1 LIHYLP
7 GIVAFA
13 LNREQPLLHLPL
25 ISGPRASAIG
35 LVGIR
40 LAIGAPPRTDGFR
53 GHDDSTYKQERFE
66 SAKAQAASPGEPY
79 GVADDLHRNVVILV
93 DDDML

>member
-1 LIHYLP
+1 MIHCLP

-13 LNREQPLLHLPL
+13 LNREHPLVHLPL
-25 ISGPRASAIG
+25 ISGPRAPAIR

-40 LAIGAPPRTDGFR
+40 LAICAAPRTDGFI

-66 SAKAQAASPGEPY
+66 SVKTQAESQGEPC

>member
-1 LIHYLP
+1 LIHCLP

-13 LNREQPLLHLPL
+13 LNCEHPLVHLPL
-25 ISGPRASAIG
+25 ISGPRASAIR

-40 LAIGAPPRTDGFR
+40 LAIGAPPRTDGFI

-66 SAKAQAASPGEPY
+66 SAKTQAASQGEPY

>member
-1 LIHYLP
+1 MIHCPL
-7 GIVAFA
+7 GLVARAF
-13 LNREQPLLHLPL
+13 NREHPFVHLPL
-25 ISGPRASAIG
+25 ISGPRALAIR

-40 LAIGAPPRTDGFR
+40 LALCAAPRTDGFR
-53 GHDDSTYKQERFE
+53 GYDDSTYKQERFE
-66 SAKAQAASPGEPY
+66 NAKAQAASPGEPY